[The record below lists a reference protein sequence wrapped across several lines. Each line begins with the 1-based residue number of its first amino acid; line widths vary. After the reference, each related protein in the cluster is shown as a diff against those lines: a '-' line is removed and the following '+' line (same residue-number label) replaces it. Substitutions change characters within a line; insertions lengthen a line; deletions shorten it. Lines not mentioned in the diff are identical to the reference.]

1 MQDGQSRSMFHP
13 DRSEDDDV
21 DLEIVV
27 ESESETEAR
36 TASLGA
42 QRQLKGESDSSIKCF
57 MANWTS
63 DSDASGGHGAESEPP
78 ARKAEGKRP
87 QKDAGAAGTSKAPK
101 KKTGAASKRPAPAW
115 PSGPVLK
122 VVPLQINKPTFS
134 MASFAA
140 HLPRA
145 AGYFLASGLVLTLPR
160 LLCLFALRA
169 VGLPDLSIPLL
180 LEWSQPLLRLCH
192 PLLPT
197 P

>member
-1 MQDGQSRSMFHP
+1 MKDGQSRSMFHP

-27 ESESETEAR
+27 ESESETEVR

-42 QRQLKGESDSSIKCF
+42 QRQLKGESNSSIKRF

-87 QKDAGAAGTSKAPK
+87 KKDAGAAGTSKAPK
-101 KKTGAASKRPAPAW
+101 KKTGVVPKRSAPVSAAARPSA
-115 PSGPVLK
+115 PVLRF
-122 VVPLQINKPTFS
+122 VPLTSNEPTFS

-140 HLPRA
+140 HLP
-145 AGYFLASGLVLTLPR
+145 
-160 LLCLFALRA
+160 
-169 VGLPDLSIPLL
+169 
-180 LEWSQPLLRLCH
+180 
-192 PLLPT
+192 
-197 P
+197 